1 MKKKLLLFAFS
12 IPILVKAQVASEL
25 SPQSLTLPRLSTAQ
39 QNSLP
44 PQQAG
49 NMVYNADEKKLAV
62 HDGTEWNYIS
72 GISNSSS
79 NPYKNHKLFTGT
91 ATFTVPPGIT
101 NILIEIWGNGG
112 NGQVMSTVG
121 ANVPCSGGGGGQ
133 YVQCLAIV
141 NPSDVLEIVFS
152 DNYNYLNKNNTT
164 IAGAYNASA
173 SLAGSGLFYNSTN
186 YQLIVS
192 GENGKSAD
200 FSFQQ
205 ANAGVFR
212 KIVKGGAGGGTYPTF
227 RNGGNSYTME
237 FDVNSGQYIGGSGLS
252 VFISDG
258 KFPGGGGGCG
268 HNGLTY
274 GVGAV
279 GAIFLHY

>member
-79 NPYKNHKLFTGT
+79 NPYKNHKLFTNT
-91 ATFTVPPGIT
+91 DTFIVPPGIT
-101 NILIEIWGNGG
+101 QILIEVWGNGD
-112 NGQVMSTVG
+112 NGQIMSTVG
-121 ANVPCSGGGGGQ
+121 SSVPCSGGGGGQ
-133 YVQCLAIV
+133 YMLTLAMV
-141 NPSDVLEIVFS
+141 NPGDVIELYF
-152 DNYNYLNKNNTT
+152 DANANYILND
-164 IAGAYNASA
+164 GVQ
-173 SLAGSGLFYNSTN
+173 LAKSFHGNGRNGGSGISNINSN
-186 YQLIVS
+186 IIMVV
-192 GENGKSAD
+192 NGQNGQNAD

-212 KIVKGGAGGGTYPTF
+212 KIVKGGAGGGSYPTF
-227 RNGGNSYTME
+227 KNGGTSQTME
-237 FDVNSGQYIGGSGLS
+237 FDVNTGQFVGSSYSNG
-252 VFISDG
+252 DNNG

-268 HNGLTY
+268 NNYLSVGY
-274 GVGAV
+274 GRT